1 MVPKGCSKVPRPSKL
16 QTTEKTPVTK
26 EMRKSVRLA
35 HLAYKAR
42 LDQEKEKKK
51 ELEETKRPLERGRR
65 RTAEREGE
73 VVEVKGFF
81 GKGREE
87 STRRFRSCR

>member
-42 LDQEKEKKK
+42 LDQEKEEKK
-51 ELEETKRPLERGRR
+51 ELEEFKRPL
-65 RTAEREGE
+65 EREGE

-81 GKGREE
+81 GKERGGYFKGREE